1 MMLGASQLLI
11 NSVLPP
17 HNVGKK
23 TTLRTSPRIRAAF
36 TRSIFI
42 AVYGFF
48 YEILFS
54 EILPEQSTFFSIVLV
69 QMRPVISAKHFQP
82 KPTGW
87 WSQAS
92 LLEKLVKIG

>member
-54 EILPEQSTFFSIVLV
+54 IRYYQSNPPFSQLYWFKCDGLY
-69 QMRPVISAKHFQP
+69 RLSISNPSRQVGGRRRAYWKN
-82 KPTGW
+82 
-87 WSQAS
+87 S
-92 LLEKLVKIG
+92 